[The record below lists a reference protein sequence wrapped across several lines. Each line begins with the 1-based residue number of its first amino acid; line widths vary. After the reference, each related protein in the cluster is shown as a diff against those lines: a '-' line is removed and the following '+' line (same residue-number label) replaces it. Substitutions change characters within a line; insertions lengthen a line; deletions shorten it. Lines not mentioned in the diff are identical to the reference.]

1 MEENSIFKKIIKRN
15 VLFFILVLAIALI
28 GLIILKYHVEGEQNM
43 PFDLSEILVVST
55 AEGNQKEETGDNNWN
70 VDI

>member
-28 GLIILKYHVEGEQNM
+28 GLIILILFMALIHIIHIDQIKESY
-43 PFDLSEILVVST
+43 LSLI
-55 AEGNQKEETGDNNWN
+55 
-70 VDI
+70 

>member
-1 MEENSIFKKIIKRN
+1 
-15 VLFFILVLAIALI
+15 
-28 GLIILKYHVEGEQNM
+28 M

-70 VDI
+70 VDTCTNNCKFN